1 MKKLLGFVLVGVM
14 AVILAGCAGGG
25 KYEGYLF
32 AYFEGGRGG
41 EALRFAVSRDA
52 VNWYALNQDQPIIPS
67 ADISES
73 GGIRDP
79 HIIKGGDGWYY
90 IVATDM
96 NTEQNGW
103 GSNPGIVMMRSK
115 DLIEWEHSYLNLSHT
130 YPDHF
135 GDAHWVWAP
144 QSIWDSKAKK
154 QMVYFTLR
162 RANDQGLVTYYAY
175 ANKDFTGFESEPQVL
190 FDAKYGSIDNDIIY
204 HDGKYHLFYKGNT
217 KDDKGR
223 EFENGIQQAV
233 SETLTGGYVE
243 DFIYLDAYAKSRT
256 GVEGSS
262 VFPLNDGS
270 GFVLMYDVYG
280 EGRYE
285 FQTSKDLYTFTADP
299 QSFTKDFNPRHGS
312 VISLTG
318 ADLKRVQQN
327 WGFVLP

>member
-1 MKKLLGFVLVGVM
+1 MKKLFVLLMVAGV
-14 AVILAGCAGGG
+14 LAGCAGRE
-25 KYEGYLF
+25 KYAGYLF

-41 EALRFAVSRDA
+41 EALRFALSRDA
-52 VNWYALNQDQPIIPS
+52 VNWHALNMDEPIIPS

-79 HIIKGGDGWYY
+79 HIIRGGDGWFY

-96 NTEQNGW
+96 FTEQYGW

-115 DLIEWEHSYLNLSHT
+115 DLLEWEHAYLNLSQT
-130 YPDHF
+130 YPEHF

-162 RANDQGLVTYYAY
+162 RAGDQGLVTYYAY
-175 ANKDFTGFESEPQVL
+175 ANKDFTGFEAEPQVL
-190 FDAKYGSIDNDIIY
+190 FNAKYGSIDNDIIY
-204 HDGKYHLFYKGNT
+204 LDGKYHLFYKGNT
-217 KDDKGR
+217 KDQNGR

-233 SETLTGGYVE
+233 SDNLTGGYVE

-285 FQTSKDLYTFTADP
+285 YQTSTDLYNFTADP

-318 ADLKRVQQN
+318 KEIQRLQEH